1 MTGKKRK
8 AVRSV
13 RYIFLL
19 LAAAFCYYLA
29 VKSFFS
35 LEKNDS
41 VSICLTGNYP
51 NRAMAEEILKDS
63 REEENPTDICFYWD
77 GGIRTAENS
86 RLARKSQVLAA
97 GLLGDASLYSWHCN
111 ALSQDDREGCIL
123 DKKTALQLFG
133 SENCIG
139 STVKLGEKNYQ
150 VRKVVPWTQRVIL
163 FHPTEKDMVF
173 TRVFVRPKNGES
185 QEKAADCFMMSYGL
199 LGTLVE
205 DGWLEAVCKIAL
217 LFCPAV
223 WTVLFFQFLC
233 VKQEKYVKQKKYVE
247 QNEAG
252 KHAVAYWL
260 CSAGMLIAAGGL
272 LFLLFRNVR
281 VPAYWLPDRWS
292 DFGFWKRKIS
302 EEGEKLGWYLILPKT
317 VPQAERMMQAMR
329 VLGFSAGTFLLS
341 LLFMS

>member
-1 MTGKKRK
+1 M
-8 AVRSV
+8 RSV

>member
-13 RYIFLL
+13 RYIILF
-19 LAAAFCYYLA
+19 LAAAFCYCGA
-29 VKSFFS
+29 IRSFFS
-35 LEKNDS
+35 MEKNS
-41 VSICLTGNYP
+41 SASICFSGTYP
-51 NRAMAEEILKDS
+51 DRTMAEEILKDS

-86 RLARKSQVLAA
+86 RLARKSQVMVV

-111 ALSQDDREGCIL
+111 ALSLDDREGCIL
-123 DKKTALQLFG
+123 DKKTALDLFG

-139 STVKLGEKNYQ
+139 STVKLGEKNYV
-150 VRKVVPWTQRVIL
+150 VRKVVPWSQRVIL
-163 FHPTEKDMVF
+163 SHPTEKEMVF

-185 QEKAADCFMMSYGL
+185 QEKAADRFMMSYGL
-199 LGTLVE
+199 FGTLVE
-205 DGWLEAVCKIAL
+205 DEWPETVCKIAL
-217 LFCPAV
+217 LFCTAV

-233 VKQEKYVKQKKYVE
+233 VKQEKYVE

-272 LFLLFRNVR
+272 LFLSFRNVH
-281 VPAYWLPDRWS
+281 VPADWLPDRWS
-292 DFGFWKRKIS
+292 DFEFWKRKIS
-302 EEGEKLGWYLILPKT
+302 EEGENLCWYLILPKT
-317 VPQAERMMQAMR
+317 VPQAERMMQVMR
-329 VLGFSAGTFLLS
+329 VLGFSAGAFLLS
-341 LLFMS
+341 LCLMS

>member
-1 MTGKKRK
+1 M
-8 AVRSV
+8 RSV

-63 REEENPTDICFYWD
+63 REEENLTDICFYWD
-77 GGIRTAENS
+77 GGIRTAENPG
-86 RLARKSQVLAA
+86 LARKSQVTAV

-111 ALSQDDREGCIL
+111 ALSLDDREGCIL
-123 DKKTALQLFG
+123 DKKTAVELFG
-133 SENCIG
+133 SENFIG
-139 STVKLGEKNYQ
+139 STVKLGEKNYV

-163 FHPTEKDMVF
+163 FHPTEKELVF

-185 QEKAADCFMMSYGL
+185 QKKAADRFMMSYGL
-199 LGTLVE
+199 FGTLVE
-205 DGWLEAVCKIAL
+205 DEWPETVCKIAL
-217 LFCPAV
+217 LFCTAV

-233 VKQEKYVKQKKYVE
+233 VKQEKYVE

-272 LFLLFRNVR
+272 LFLSFRNVH
-281 VPAYWLPDRWS
+281 VPADWLPDRWS
-292 DFGFWKRKIS
+292 DFEFWKRKIS
-302 EEGEKLGWYLILPKT
+302 EEGENLCWYLILPKT
-317 VPQAERMMQAMR
+317 VPQAERMMQVMR
-329 VLGFSAGTFLLS
+329 VLGFSAGAFLLS
-341 LLFMS
+341 LCLMS

>member
-63 REEENPTDICFYWD
+63 REEENLTDICFYWD
-77 GGIRTAENS
+77 GGIRTAENPG
-86 RLARKSQVLAA
+86 LARKSQVTAV

-111 ALSQDDREGCIL
+111 ALSLDDREGCIL
-123 DKKTALQLFG
+123 DKKTAVELFG

-139 STVKLGEKNYQ
+139 STVKLGEKNYV
-150 VRKVVPWTQRVIL
+150 VRKVVPWSQRVIL
-163 FHPTEKDMVF
+163 SHPTEKEMVF

-185 QEKAADCFMMSYGL
+185 QEKAADRFMMSYGL
-199 LGTLVE
+199 FGTLVE
-205 DGWLEAVCKIAL
+205 DEWPETVCKIAL
-217 LFCPAV
+217 LFCTAV

-233 VKQEKYVKQKKYVE
+233 VKQEKYVE

-272 LFLLFRNVR
+272 LYVIFRNVH
-281 VPAYWLPDRWS
+281 VPADWLPDRWS
-292 DFGFWKRKIS
+292 DFGFWERKIS
-302 EEGEKLGWYLILPKT
+302 EEREKLCWYLILPKT
-317 VPQAERMMQAMR
+317 VPQAESMMQAMR
-329 VLGFSAGTFLLS
+329 VLGFSAGAFLLS
-341 LLFMS
+341 LCLMS